1 VEAAQGGRRRKSMK
15 WNKRKLIDMIMSFLA
30 AACVIIAII
39 PLLSILYTVIINGL
53 PAIDMDFI
61 TQLPRPVGE
70 PGGGLGN
77 AIEGTFIV
85 VGIAC
90 LIGLPVGILAGIYL
104 SEYGE
109 NKFGRLVSFMADVLT
124 GTPSIVAGMFGYT
137 LIVLYFKSFSAIA
150 GGVAL
155 SVLMIPIVTR
165 TTEESL
171 KLVPGSIKEASLA
184 LGIPGWKTTLYIVL
198 GTGKSGIITG
208 ALLAIA
214 RISGETAPLLF
225 TSFGNMFWSGGIDKP
240 ISTLPVQIY
249 TYAITPFPDWH
260 AKAWAGA
267 LILIVMILI
276 LNIGVRFAARKKFG

>member
-1 VEAAQGGRRRKSMK
+1 MR
-15 WNKRKLIDMIMSFLA
+15 WNKRKITDRVMSILT
-30 AACVIIAII
+30 AACVVITII
-39 PLLSILYTVIINGL
+39 PLLSILYIVVVNGISSIN
-53 PAIDMDFI
+53 MDFL

-70 PGGGLGN
+70 TGGGLGN

-90 LIGLPVGILAGIYL
+90 LIGLPVGILSGVYL
-104 SEYGE
+104 SEYGD
-109 NKFGRLVSFMADVLT
+109 NRFGHMVSFVADVLT

-137 LIVLYFKSFSAIA
+137 FIVLYFGSFSAIA

-171 KLVPGSIKEASLA
+171 KLVPGSVKEASLA
-184 LGIPGWKTTLYIVL
+184 LGIPRWKTTLYIVIS
-198 GTGKSGIITG
+198 TARSGIITG

-225 TSFGNMFWSGGIDKP
+225 TSFGNMFWAGGIDKP

-260 AKAWAGA
+260 AKAWGGA
-267 LILIVMILI
+267 LILIILILI
-276 LNIGVRFAARKKFG
+276 LNIGVRLVTRRKYGM

>member
-1 VEAAQGGRRRKSMK
+1 MR
-15 WNKRKLIDMIMSFLA
+15 WNKRKITDRVMSILT
-30 AACVIIAII
+30 AACVVITII
-39 PLLSILYTVIINGL
+39 PLLSILYIVAING
-53 PAIDMDFI
+53 ISSINMDFL

-70 PGGGLGN
+70 AGGGIGN

-90 LIGLPVGILAGIYL
+90 LIGLPVGILSGVYL
-104 SEYGE
+104 SEYGD
-109 NKFGRLVSFMADVLT
+109 NRFGHMVSFVADVLT

-137 LIVLYFKSFSAIA
+137 FIVLYFGSFSAIA

-171 KLVPGSIKEASLA
+171 KLVPGSVKEASLA
-184 LGIPGWKTTLYIVL
+184 LGIPRWKTTLYIVIS
-198 GTGKSGIITG
+198 TARSGIITG

-225 TSFGNMFWSGGIDKP
+225 TSFGNMFWAGGIDKP

-260 AKAWAGA
+260 AKAWGGA
-267 LILIVMILI
+267 LILIILILI
-276 LNIGVRFAARKKFG
+276 LNIGVRLVTRRKYGM

>member
-1 VEAAQGGRRRKSMK
+1 MK
-15 WNKRKLIDMIMSFLA
+15 WNKRKMIDRIMRFLA

-39 PLLSILYTVIINGL
+39 PLLSILYTVIVNGISAL
-53 PAIDMDFI
+53 DMDFL

-77 AIEGTFIV
+77 AIQGTFIV

-90 LIGLPVGILAGIYL
+90 LIGLPVGILSGVYL

-109 NKFGRLVSFMADVLT
+109 NRFGYFVSFVADVLT
-124 GTPSIVAGMFGYT
+124 GTPSIVAGIFGYT
-137 LIVLYFKSFSAIA
+137 FIVLYFKSFSAIA

-171 KLVPGSIKEASLA
+171 RLVPGSIKEASLA
-184 LGIPGWKTTLYIVL
+184 LGIQKWKTTVYIVIN
-198 GTGKSGIITG
+198 TARSGIITG
-208 ALLAIA
+208 VLLSIA

-225 TSFGNMFWSGGIDKP
+225 TSFGNMYWANGLDQA
-240 ISTLPVQIY
+240 ISTMPVQIY

-267 LILIVMILI
+267 LVLIMLILV
-276 LNIGVRFAARKKFG
+276 LNIGVRFVAGKKHGT

>member
-1 VEAAQGGRRRKSMK
+1 
-15 WNKRKLIDMIMSFLA
+15 MSGIS
-30 AACVIIAII
+30 AACVAIAII
-39 PLLSILYTVIINGL
+39 PLLSILYTVTINGVS
-53 PAIDMDFI
+53 AIDLDFL

-70 PGGGLGN
+70 AGGGLGN
-77 AIEGTFIV
+77 AIQGTLIV

-90 LIGLPVGILAGIYL
+90 LIGLPLGILSGIYL

-109 NKFGRLVSFMADVLT
+109 NRFGRFVSFVADVMT
-124 GTPSIVAGMFGYT
+124 GTPSIVAGIFGYIF
-137 LIVLYFKSFSAIA
+137 IVLYFGSFSAIA

-171 KLVPGSIKEASLA
+171 RLVPGSIKEASLA
-184 LGIPGWKTTLYIVL
+184 LGIPKWKTTLYIVL
-198 GTGKSGIITG
+198 GTARSGIITG
-208 ALLAIA
+208 ALLSIA

-240 ISTLPVQIY
+240 VSTLPVQIY
-249 TYAITPFPDWH
+249 TYAITPFSDWH

-267 LILIVMILI
+267 LVLIMMIFI
-276 LNIGVRFAARKKFG
+276 LNMDICLRPLINIYRLFL

>member
-1 VEAAQGGRRRKSMK
+1 MK
-15 WNKRKLIDMIMSFLA
+15 WNKRKLIDRAMSFLS
-30 AACVIIAII
+30 AACVAIAIV
-39 PLLSILYTVIINGL
+39 PLLSILYTVTIKGISAIN
-53 PAIDMDFI
+53 MDFL
-61 TQLPRPVGE
+61 TQLPGPAGE
-70 PGGGLGN
+70 AGGGLGN
-77 AIEGTFIV
+77 AIQGTFIV

-109 NKFGRLVSFMADVLT
+109 NRFGRMVSFVADVLT

-137 LIVLYFKSFSAIA
+137 LIVLYLGNFSALA

-184 LGIPGWKTTLYIVL
+184 LGIPRWKTTVYIVL
-198 GTGKSGIITG
+198 GTARSGIITG

-214 RISGETAPLLF
+214 RISGEAAPLLI
-225 TSFGNMFWSGGIDKP
+225 TTLGNSFWAAGIDKP

-249 TYAITPFPDWH
+249 RYAESPFPDWH
-260 AKAWAGA
+260 AKAWGGA
-267 LILIVMILI
+267 LILIILI
-276 LNIGVRFAARKKFG
+276 LVLNVGVRVVTRRKYS

>member
-1 VEAAQGGRRRKSMK
+1 MK
-15 WNKRKLIDMIMSFLA
+15 WNKRKIIDRVMSFLT

-39 PLLSILYTVIINGL
+39 PLLSILYTVTINGIS
-53 PAIDMDFI
+53 AINLDFL
-61 TQLPRPVGE
+61 TQLPKPVGE
-70 PGGGLGN
+70 AGGGLGN
-77 AIEGTFIV
+77 AIQGTFIV

-90 LIGLPVGILAGIYL
+90 LIGLPVGVLSGVYL

-109 NKFGRLVSFMADVLT
+109 NRFGRMVSFVADVLT

-137 LIVLYFKSFSAIA
+137 FIVLYFGSFSAIA

-155 SVLMIPIVTR
+155 SVLMIPIVAR

-171 KLVPGSIKEASLA
+171 RLVPGSIREASLA
-184 LGIPGWKTTLYIVL
+184 LGIPRWKTILHIVL
-198 GTGKSGIITG
+198 NTARSGIITG

-225 TSFGNMFWSGGIDKP
+225 TSFGNMFWAGGIDKP

-260 AKAWAGA
+260 AKAWGGA
-267 LILIVMILI
+267 LVLIVLILI
-276 LNIGVRFAARKKFG
+276 LNIGVRFVTRRKYGM

>member
-1 VEAAQGGRRRKSMK
+1 MK
-15 WNKRKLIDMIMSFLA
+15 WNKRKLVDRIMSFLA

-53 PAIDMDFI
+53 PAIDLDFI
-61 TQLPRPVGE
+61 TKLPRPVGE

-90 LIGLPVGILAGIYL
+90 LIGLPIGILAGIYL

-109 NKFGRLVSFMADVLT
+109 NKFGHFVSFMADVLT

-137 LIVLYFKSFSAIA
+137 LVVLYFKSFSAIA

-171 KLVPGSIKEASLA
+171 KLVPSSIKEASLA

-198 GTGKSGIITG
+198 GTGKSAIITG

>member
-1 VEAAQGGRRRKSMK
+1 
-15 WNKRKLIDMIMSFLA
+15 MSFLT
-30 AACVIIAII
+30 AACVVIAII
-39 PLLSILYTVIINGL
+39 PLLSILYTVISNGL
-53 PAIDMDFI
+53 SAIDLDFI
-61 TQLPRPVGE
+61 TQFPKPVGE

-171 KLVPGSIKEASLA
+171 KLVPSSIKEASLA

-276 LNIGVRFAARKKFG
+276 LNIGVRFVARKKFG